1 MCDDIPLIINDN
13 LRHSKLK
20 EFKLLIYDNLEIIN
34 DIENE
39 TNKIMKIK
47 EEDYSY
53 YVYLINYKDIQNL

>member
-1 MCDDIPLIINDN
+1 M
-13 LRHSKLK
+13 
-20 EFKLLIYDNLEIIN
+20 LIYDNLEIIN